1 MSFRQYL
8 SYYSPPVTCAPVKE
22 GIGLVNISLWI
33 VQVLLALAFLLAG
46 VPKATQ
52 PIPALAKRIT
62 WANDVPEPL
71 VRLIGVAEILG
82 ALGLILPALTG
93 ILPWLTVAAA
103 IGLAV
108 VMAAA
113 IIFHILRRETN
124 RIAMNVILLAL
135 LLFVVYGRLALTPL
149 A

>member
-1 MSFRQYL
+1 
-8 SYYSPPVTCAPVKE
+8 VKE

-113 IIFHILRRETN
+113 IIFHILRGETN

>member
-1 MSFRQYL
+1 
-8 SYYSPPVTCAPVKE
+8 
-22 GIGLVNISLWI
+22 VNSSLWI

-113 IIFHILRRETN
+113 IIFHILRGETN

>member
-1 MSFRQYL
+1 M
-8 SYYSPPVTCAPVKE
+8 
-22 GIGLVNISLWI
+22 NISLWI

-113 IIFHILRRETN
+113 IIFHILRGETN

>member
-1 MSFRQYL
+1 
-8 SYYSPPVTCAPVKE
+8 
-22 GIGLVNISLWI
+22 
-33 VQVLLALAFLLAG
+33 LLALAFLLAG

-113 IIFHILRRETN
+113 IIFHILRGETN